1 MKAEKLNSITTFE
14 AELAQALT
22 EQEEKEKIKDEVEAR
37 EKVLLDVYNE
47 KKELEREAQEAEDKK
62 KDEAL
67 AMETFDGMDANK
79 DELLQREEAKTSPL
93 FDQNDD
99 GTVTEEEL
107 TFFMS
112 DSEGHTKEDFLA
124 GVWTLIKH
132 RIKEIADKK
141 EREANAPEIKEVDQD
156 EAAAAAGQV
165 EELAPVEQQHEEH
178 DYDGDYDDLDED
190 DEHHRGGAED
200 DDFEAPPPDTDKH
213 DYDPETKAV
222 VDEADAARAEYEVVR
237 GKITTLQES
246 INQAKNMVETDYGFA
261 EEFATLKDQ
270 CFEFTDNEYTYK
282 HCVFDYCEQ
291 KPKHGGSGT
300 RLGKFEQWVHE
311 GSDQETNS
319 YTGMMYSGGQQC
331 WNGPARS
338 TKVIFRCGLENKLL
352 SVTEPNKCEYEM
364 VFETP
369 ASCSEQLSAQLS
381 HDEL

>member
-1 MKAEKLNSITTFE
+1 MKAQKLESITTYE
-14 AELAQALT
+14 AELALALT
-22 EQEEKEKIKDEVEAR
+22 EQETKEQVKEEVEAR

-47 KKELEREAQEAEDKK
+47 KKELEREAKEAEDKK
-62 KDEAL
+62 RDEAH
-67 AMETFDGMDANK
+67 AMEVFDEMDANK
-79 DELLQREEAKTSPL
+79 DEVLQRDEAKTSLL

-99 GTVTEEEL
+99 GAVSEEEL
-107 TFFMS
+107 TFFIS
-112 DSEGHTKEDFLA
+112 DSEGHTKEDFMS
-124 GVWTLIKH
+124 GVWSLIKH
-132 RIKEIADKK
+132 RIQELADKK
-141 EREANAPEIKEVDQD
+141 EREANPPPVIEEVEEEGED
-156 EAAAAAGQV
+156 AGQV
-165 EELAPVEQQHEEH
+165 EELAPVEHEEQE
-178 DYDGDYDDLDED
+178 YDGDYDDLDED
-190 DEHHRGGAED
+190 DEHHREGETD
-200 DDFEAPPPDTDKH
+200 YEEAPAATDNSDKD
-213 DYDPETKAV
+213 DYDPETRTV
-222 VDEADAARAEYEVVR
+222 VDEADAARSEYETVR
-237 GKITTLQES
+237 GRITELQDK
-246 INQAKNMVETDYGFA
+246 INQAKNMIETDYGFA
-261 EEFATLKDQ
+261 EEFASLKDE

-311 GSDQETNS
+311 GGQDVTT

-369 ASCSEQLSAQLS
+369 ASCSEQLSGQLN

>member
-1 MKAEKLNSITTFE
+1 MESITTFE
-14 AELAQALT
+14 AEMAQALT
-22 EQEEKEKIKDEVEAR
+22 EQEDKEKIKDEVEAR
-37 EKVLLDVYNE
+37 EKILLDVYNE
-47 KKELEREAQEAEDKK
+47 KKEAEREAREAEEKA
-62 KDEAL
+62 KDQEL
-67 AMETFDGMDANK
+67 AMETFNGMDANK
-79 DELLQREEAKTSPL
+79 DEVLQRDEAKTSPL
-93 FDQNDD
+93 FDQNND
-99 GTVTEEEL
+99 GSVSEEEL

-124 GVWTLIKH
+124 GVWSLIKH
-132 RIKEIADKK
+132 RIKELAEKK
-141 EREANAPEIKEVDQD
+141 EEQAEAHPPLENTD
-156 EAAAAAGQV
+156 EETAGQV
-165 EELAPVEQQHEEH
+165 EEVAATDPEDQ

-190 DEHHRGGAED
+190 DARHQEAG
-200 DDFEAPPPDTDKH
+200 DDFEAPPPEEDDH
-213 DYDPETKAV
+213 DRDDYDPETRAV
-222 VDEADAARAEYEVVR
+222 VEEADAARSEFEAVR
-237 GKITTLQES
+237 GRITELQEK

-311 GSDQETNS
+311 GVEQGETS
-319 YTGMMYSGGQQC
+319 YSGMMYSGGQQC

-338 TKVIFRCGLENKLL
+338 TKVLFKCGLENKLL

-369 ASCSEQLSAQLS
+369 ASCSEQLNNQLT

>member
-1 MKAEKLNSITTFE
+1 MKAQKLESITTFE
-14 AELAQALT
+14 AELAEALT
-22 EQEEKEKIKDEVEAR
+22 VQEEKEAVKMEVEAR

-47 KKELEREAQEAEDKK
+47 KKELEREAQEAENKK
-62 KDEAL
+62 KDEEL
-67 AMETFDGMDANK
+67 AMETFEGMDANK
-79 DELLQREEAKTSPL
+79 DELLQRDEAKASLL
-93 FDQNDD
+93 FDQNND
-99 GTVTEEEL
+99 GSVSEEEL

-112 DSEGHTKEDFLA
+112 DSEGHNKEDFLS
-124 GVWTLIKH
+124 GLWSLIKH
-132 RIKEIADKK
+132 RIKELAEKQ
-141 EREANAPEIKEVDQD
+141 EMEANAPEIKDE
-156 EAAAAAGQV
+156 EAAADV
-165 EELAPVEQQHEEH
+165 EELAPVEHESQ

-190 DEHHRGGAED
+190 DEHHRSGE
-200 DDFEAPPPDTDKH
+200 DDFEDVPVQEDTNKD
-213 DYDPETKAV
+213 DYDPETRAV
-222 VDEADAARAEYEVVR
+222 VDEADAARSEYETVR
-237 GKITTLQES
+237 GKITDLQEK
-246 INQAKNMVETDYGFA
+246 INQAKNTVETDYGFA

-282 HCVFDYCEQ
+282 HCVFDFCEQ

-311 GSDQETNS
+311 GGEENS

-352 SVTEPNKCEYEM
+352 SVSEPNKCEYEM

-369 ASCSEQLSAQLS
+369 ASCSDHLNGQLK